1 MKFTNLKKCSRD
13 GSTLYKGSINAANK
27 NIIQISDRFH
37 LIKNCIDAVKDDLKK
52 LANKHIV
59 LGENYDLSWIK
70 VNLPLQQQSIIA
82 RRNKKQ
88 ELIDKIRDDYNKN
101 HISKTGLVE
110 KYGLELKT
118 INRYLE
124 KNATI
129 PRRNNKTELNK
140 YSKEIYENLIEHKQ
154 NNTEINYRAIHTYIQ
169 SLGYQGSYEN
179 FYKQLKLRI
188 IENDLQS
195 SSIISGKEF
204 NKLLYGKPLKEL
216 KIDEKTKAELIN
228 YLNTDNLYSTALDV
242 VESFRE
248 IVSNRSTQSLDEY
261 LKIYKSNKWA
271 NWIKLREFMNGVER
285 DIIAV
290 TNQINEKITNSTT
303 EGFVSKIKTI
313 KKRTYGRASFSH
325 IKSLLLIV

>member
-1 MKFTNLKKCSRD
+1 M
-13 GSTLYKGSINAANK
+13 
-27 NIIQISDRFH
+27 
-37 LIKNCIDAVKDDLKK
+37 
-52 LANKHIV
+52 
-59 LGENYDLSWIK
+59 
-70 VNLPLQQQSIIA
+70 
-82 RRNKKQ
+82 
-88 ELIDKIRDDYNKN
+88 
-101 HISKTGLVE
+101 
-110 KYGLELKT
+110 
-118 INRYLE
+118 
-124 KNATI
+124 
-129 PRRNNKTELNK
+129 
-140 YSKEIYENLIEHKQ
+140 
-154 NNTEINYRAIHTYIQ
+154 
-169 SLGYQGSYEN
+169 GYQGSYEN

-216 KIDEKTKAELIN
+216 KKDEKTKAELIN
-228 YLNTDNLYSTALDV
+228 YLNTDNPYSTALDV

-325 IKSLLLIV
+325 IKSLLLIA